1 MRLRIQAIEH
11 FNDEL
16 KSLIVQISEKKYQ
29 INYKTKTKKKGK
41 KENKTI
47 TDFDALKDYYLPLS

>member
-16 KSLIVQISEKKYQ
+16 KSLIVQVSERKCQ
-29 INYKTKTKKKGK
+29 INYKTKS

-47 TDFDALKDYYLPLS
+47 IDFDAMKDYFLPLP